1 MSLSRKE
8 KIVIFAVILF
18 ACVIVVG
25 SGIFEKKQSEPKAKN
40 RFFENPFS
48 EVDPGIDQQSGNYAN
63 DALVVDG
70 YVYFYKS
77 RVKLGNYDKID
88 ELEKCGNNVIYRL
101 SPDGTYEEFYTF
113 DEGDAIYYSIGSKLY
128 YYEGY
133 FYIQIENRIYRINK
147 EGTEAQVIYEN
158 VGGYGSYV
166 TFGIRDHYLVLQKQ
180 TEYYYLDMDTWD
192 WSQPIEVGRMWH
204 LMNVRCS
211 YDAVRRN
218 QLICFFENVIYG
230 TEKEEPI
237 GVYFESNML
246 YGSDFVYLHDLRVYV
261 DEVNLENT
269 LTKNITLFQ
278 LLHIMSP
285 YDLDLE
291 SRWSNSKIYKTMAA
305 PIGVK
310 SGDEIVYLDLHEK
323 YHGPHGLVAGTT
335 GSGKSE
341 ILQTYILSMATLFHP
356 YEVGFI
362 IIDFKGGGMVNQF
375 KDLPHLNGAIT
386 NMDGNEIERSLLSIK
401 AELVKR
407 QELFAKL
414 EVNHID
420 DYIKAYKDG
429 KAKIPLPH
437 LILIVDEFA
446 ELKSEQPEFMK
457 ELISAARIGRSLGV
471 HLILA
476 TQKPSGVV
484 SDQIWSNSKFKLC
497 LKVQNKNDS
506 NEVLKS
512 PLAAEIKEPG
522 RAYLQVGNNEIFQL
536 FQSAYS
542 GVTAKTDGISA
553 QKKFALTSVALS
565 GKRSVIYEQKPNED
579 DAGET
584 QLKAIVNY
592 VNEFCEKKGI
602 SRLPNIC
609 LPALPE
615 KLPFTLDGFSYTGT
629 DIVVPVGVVDD
640 PSRQRQYVETWN
652 ISQNNFY
659 ILGSAQ
665 SGKTNL
671 LQTMICGLAMRYSPK
686 DVQMYI
692 LDFAS
697 MILRNFETL
706 NHVGGVITSTDEQR
720 LKGFLKM
727 MQETVQVRKKY
738 FSQLG
743 LSSYS
748 AYRESGQTEL
758 PQIVIFLDNWVAF
771 RGYYPD
777 YEDQIISISRESV
790 AAGISFVVTA
800 GQAGGAGFKLLSNF
814 SKRTALYCNDS
825 SDYGVVFEACRKKL
839 HDIAGRGLIEADK
852 MYYEIQYY
860 LAFAAE
866 KEFEKITLMKAFID
880 QIHDQYGDMYVPG
893 IPEIPQKVTEAYM
906 AKQFG
911 TSYKSY
917 EIPLGMEFETIGRR
931 TLDLGQTPL
940 LAFVGAKDS
949 SKHQYVEYL
958 LDRALR
964 NQDKAPVD
972 VYLMDDTA
980 GEYRRFESDV
990 SGYTQTTEGAA
1001 ELLNIAWQK
1010 LQKQE
1015 TPASLQIIVVN
1026 SPEIMKQIGTDKAMV
1041 DLYRQ
1046 ISMAF
1051 KSAKGCFLLTDVEN
1065 AMISFSAGELLK
1077 QVRDTKSFIIFEN
1090 IKNIKVTDISMG
1102 VARTFKK
1109 ELDVNDAYVI
1119 QGDKIERVRVVQK
1132 G

>member
-1 MSLSRKE
+1 
-8 KIVIFAVILF
+8 
-18 ACVIVVG
+18 
-25 SGIFEKKQSEPKAKN
+25 
-40 RFFENPFS
+40 
-48 EVDPGIDQQSGNYAN
+48 
-63 DALVVDG
+63 
-70 YVYFYKS
+70 
-77 RVKLGNYDKID
+77 
-88 ELEKCGNNVIYRL
+88 
-101 SPDGTYEEFYTF
+101 
-113 DEGDAIYYSIGSKLY
+113 
-128 YYEGY
+128 
-133 FYIQIENRIYRINK
+133 
-147 EGTEAQVIYEN
+147 
-158 VGGYGSYV
+158 
-166 TFGIRDHYLVLQKQ
+166 
-180 TEYYYLDMDTWD
+180 
-192 WSQPIEVGRMWH
+192 
-204 LMNVRCS
+204 
-211 YDAVRRN
+211 
-218 QLICFFENVIYG
+218 
-230 TEKEEPI
+230 
-237 GVYFESNML
+237 
-246 YGSDFVYLHDLRVYV
+246 
-261 DEVNLENT
+261 
-269 LTKNITLFQ
+269 
-278 LLHIMSP
+278 
-285 YDLDLE
+285 
-291 SRWSNSKIYKTMAA
+291 
-305 PIGVK
+305 
-310 SGDEIVYLDLHEK
+310 
-323 YHGPHGLVAGTT
+323 
-335 GSGKSE
+335 
-341 ILQTYILSMATLFHP
+341 
-356 YEVGFI
+356 
-362 IIDFKGGGMVNQF
+362 MV
-375 KDLPHLNGAIT
+375 
-386 NMDGNEIERSLLSIK
+386 
-401 AELVKR
+401 
-407 QELFAKL
+407 
-414 EVNHID
+414 
-420 DYIKAYKDG
+420 
-429 KAKIPLPH
+429 
-437 LILIVDEFA
+437 
-446 ELKSEQPEFMK
+446 
-457 ELISAARIGRSLGV
+457 
-471 HLILA
+471 
-476 TQKPSGVV
+476 
-484 SDQIWSNSKFKLC
+484 
-497 LKVQNKNDS
+497 
-506 NEVLKS
+506 
-512 PLAAEIKEPG
+512 
-522 RAYLQVGNNEIFQL
+522 
-536 FQSAYS
+536 
-542 GVTAKTDGISA
+542 
-553 QKKFALTSVALS
+553 
-565 GKRSVIYEQKPNED
+565 
-579 DAGET
+579 
-584 QLKAIVNY
+584 
-592 VNEFCEKKGI
+592 
-602 SRLPNIC
+602 
-609 LPALPE
+609 
-615 KLPFTLDGFSYTGT
+615 FSYTGT

-911 TSYKSY
+911 TSYKPY

-940 LAFVGAKDS
+940 QAFVGAKDS

-958 LDRALR
+958 LDRVLR

-980 GEYRRFESDV
+980 GEYKRFESDV
-990 SGYTQTTEGAA
+990 CGYTQTTEGAA
-1001 ELLNIAWQK
+1001 ELLNIAGQK
-1010 LQKQE
+1010 LQAQE

-1026 SPEIMKQIGTDKAMV
+1026 SSEIMKQIGTDKSMV

-1051 KSAKGCFLLTDVEN
+1051 KSGKGCFLLTDVEN

-1077 QVRDTKSFIIFEN
+1077 QVRDTKPFIVFEN

-1119 QGDKIERVRVVQK
+1119 QGDKIERIRVVQK